1 MNEAN
6 ERIQAI
12 RDRITELMDI
22 KKRAFK
28 HAVHDS
34 ADWIETAPDE
44 IAVHLDNLQY
54 LIAETLD
61 KQLTHNAQLNQDVE
75 MEWSA

>member
-12 RDRITELMDI
+12 RDRIAELMDI
-22 KKRAFK
+22 KKRPFK
-28 HAVHDS
+28 HAAHDS
-34 ADWIETAPDE
+34 ADWMEKAPDE

-54 LIAETLD
+54 LLD
-61 KQLTHNAQLNQDVE
+61 EMLLQQPKLRAVE
-75 MEWSA
+75 GGKAS